1 MMNNK
6 AQPVKLRTWIEID
19 TRAATQNYKVFR
31 GIIKPKTKLMAVV
44 KSNAYGNEL
53 IGFSKMQ
60 DKFGAD
66 AFGVDS
72 ITEGLALREA
82 GVVKPILVL
91 GYTIHENVRI
101 ASEKNISITLSSFEA
116 LSLLIKEK
124 IPVTV
129 HIKIDSG
136 MHRQGFFPKDAK
148 KLADILS
155 KNKHI
160 KVEGMYTHFANAKNP
175 SFSGDTDQ
183 QAMEFKQTAD
193 IFEKAGFHFIKH
205 ASATSGAL
213 LFPEYHFDM
222 VRIGIGL
229 SGLWPA
235 KEVERVLEKKIKLT
249 PILSWKTV
257 VAETKTIPKGERIG
271 YNFTETF
278 SQDAKIVI
286 CPIGYW
292 HGFPRSLSSIGHVLV
307 AGKRARVLGRVSMD
321 MITVDVSDIK
331 NIKIGDE
338 VILIGKTSK
347 EEITADEFA
356 AYSDTSSYEIVTR
369 INPKIQR
376 VFL

>member
-1 MMNNK
+1 M
-6 AQPVKLRTWIEID
+6 KLRTWIEID
-19 TRAATQNYKVFR
+19 KRAAAQNYKVFR
-31 GIIKPKTKLMAVV
+31 SILKPKTKLMAVV

-60 DKFGAD
+60 DQFGAD

-82 GVVKPILVL
+82 GIVKPILVL
-91 GYTIHENVRI
+91 GYTIHENVHI
-101 ASEKNISITLSSFEA
+101 ASEKNISITLSNFEA
-116 LSLLIKEK
+116 LSLLVKEK
-124 IPVTV
+124 IPITV

-136 MHRQGFFPKDAK
+136 MHRQGFFLKDVK
-148 KLADILS
+148 KLADILL

-160 KVEGMYTHFANAKNP
+160 TVEGMYTHFANAKNP
-175 SFSGDTDQ
+175 SFTADTDK
-183 QAMEFKQTAD
+183 QAMEFKQATD
-193 IFEKAGFHFIKH
+193 IFEKAGFRFIKH

-235 KEVERVLEKKIKLT
+235 KEVERALEKKIKLT

-257 VAETKTIPKGERIG
+257 VAETKTIPKGDRIG

-278 SQDAKIVI
+278 SHDTGIAI

-292 HGFPRSLSSIGHVLV
+292 HGFPRSLSSIGHALV

-338 VILIGKTSK
+338 VVLIGKMNK

-356 AYSDTSSYEIVTR
+356 AYADTSSYEIVTR

>member
-1 MMNNK
+1 MNNK
-6 AQPVKLRTWIEID
+6 TQPVKLRTWIEID
-19 TRAATQNYKVFR
+19 KRAAAQNYKVFR
-31 GIIKPKTKLMAVV
+31 SILKPKTKLMAVV

-60 DKFGAD
+60 DQFGAD

-82 GVVKPILVL
+82 GIVKPILVL
-91 GYTIHENVRI
+91 GYTIHENVHI
-101 ASEKNISITLSSFEA
+101 ASEKNISITLSNFEA
-116 LSLLIKEK
+116 LSLLVKEK
-124 IPVTV
+124 IPITV

-136 MHRQGFFPKDAK
+136 MHRQGFFLKDVK
-148 KLADILS
+148 KLADILL

-160 KVEGMYTHFANAKNP
+160 TVEGMYTHFANAKNP
-175 SFSGDTDQ
+175 SFTADTDK
-183 QAMEFKQTAD
+183 QAMEFKQATD
-193 IFEKAGFHFIKH
+193 IFEKAGFRFIKH

-235 KEVERVLEKKIKLT
+235 KEVERALEKKIKLT

-257 VAETKTIPKGERIG
+257 VAETKTIPKGDRIG

-278 SQDAKIVI
+278 SHDTGIAI

-292 HGFPRSLSSIGHVLV
+292 HGFPRSLSSIGHALV

-338 VILIGKTSK
+338 VVLIGKMNK

-356 AYSDTSSYEIVTR
+356 AYADTSSYEIVTR

>member
-1 MMNNK
+1 MNSK
-6 AQPVKLRTWIEID
+6 TQPIKLRTWLEID
-19 TRAATQNYKVFR
+19 KEAIKKNYAVFR
-31 GIIKPKTKLMAVV
+31 QIIQPKTKLMAVV

-53 IGFSKMQ
+53 IGFSGVM
-60 DKFGAD
+60 DELGAD

-82 GVVKPILVL
+82 GTKKPILVL

-101 ASEKNISITLSSFEA
+101 ASEKNISITLSNFEA
-116 LSLLIKEK
+116 LELLVKEK
-124 IPVTV
+124 IPISV

-155 KNKHI
+155 DQKHI
-160 KVEGMYTHFANAKNP
+160 KVEGVYTHFANAKNP
-175 SFSGDTDQ
+175 SFSGDTDKQ
-183 QAMEFKQTAD
+183 TLDFKQATD
-193 IFEKAGFHFIKH
+193 VFEKSGFRFLKH
-205 ASATSGAL
+205 ASATSGAM
-213 LFPEYHFDM
+213 LFPHYHFDM

-235 KEVERVLEKKIKLT
+235 KEVERVLDRQILLSPVLT
-249 PILSWKTV
+249 WKTV
-257 VAETKTIPKGERIG
+257 VAETKIIPKGERIG

-278 SQDAKIVI
+278 LKDTKIAI

-292 HGFPRSLSSIGHVLV
+292 HGFPRALSSVGHILV
-307 AGKRARVLGRVSMD
+307 KGKRARVLGRVSMD
-321 MITVDVSDIK
+321 MITVDINDIK
-331 NIKIGDE
+331 DVKIGDE
-338 VILIGKTSK
+338 AILIGKQGN

-356 AYSDTSSYEIVTR
+356 AYADTSSYEVITR

-376 VFL
+376 VFK